1 MTPCKLGNAEPCRT
15 LRREKKDHVFS
26 ESQLLE
32 LEDSGKGQ
40 PLVSRACK
48 SEKQTKQKVMS

>member
-1 MTPCKLGNAEPCRT
+1 MTPCKLGNAESCRT

-26 ESQLLE
+26 ESQGLGRK
-32 LEDSGKGQ
+32 DSGKGQ

-48 SEKQTKQKVMS
+48 SEKQTKQKVI